1 MEKNEEKN
9 AIAAINEALTEAGC
23 EYRLCAECGKIIKE
37 GYYYSNAEFC
47 CSDECGAKHEGVS
60 VEDFSKERE
69 EDENILEW
77 CEGYWTTT
85 G

>member
-37 GYYYSNAEFC
+37 GLLLLQRRVLLFGRMRGEARGGLCRRFLQR
-47 CSDECGAKHEGVS
+47 
-60 VEDFSKERE
+60 ERRR
-69 EDENILEW
+69 
-77 CEGYWTTT
+77 
-85 G
+85 